1 LVIVAPAS
9 ANTINRFVSGDGSSL
24 ITALFLAHDWTKPYL
39 IAPAMNTKMYLHPAT
54 QNSIKK
60 LKKWGVKVLDSIT
73 GYLACGDVGVGK
85 LLEPDL
91 IFEEIEKALKPQK
104 KNISILI
111 TSGGTKEKIDD
122 IRFVANMS
130 TGNTGAT
137 IANYL
142 INNGYDVTFLHA
154 KDSILPKMDCNKIE
168 YENFNDL
175 NNELSKQLSQNN
187 FDVVIHL
194 AAVSDYSVSEI
205 KLSNENYY
213 LPLSKKIKSDEET
226 IELKLKKNF
235 KIIQRIKSYSVNKNL
250 ILFGFKLVSGNSET
264 EAIASVNSL
273 FESANTDF
281 VILNDFANR
290 DKSIQNNFRIF
301 SQVKELSKSTT
312 SAELSKTISNLILN
326 KKGIK

>member
-1 LVIVAPAS
+1 
-9 ANTINRFVSGDGSSL
+9 
-24 ITALFLAHDWTKPYL
+24 
-39 IAPAMNTKMYLHPAT
+39 
-54 QNSIKK
+54 
-60 LKKWGVKVLDSIT
+60 
-73 GYLACGDVGVGK
+73 
-85 LLEPDL
+85 
-91 IFEEIEKALKPQK
+91 
-104 KNISILI
+104 
-111 TSGGTKEKIDD
+111 
-122 IRFVANMS
+122 
-130 TGNTGAT
+130 
-137 IANYL
+137 
-142 INNGYDVTFLHA
+142 
-154 KDSILPKMDCNKIE
+154 MDCNKIE